1 MNPTA
6 VVLLVIAVCLVLL
19 AGVFAA
25 LDAALQRLSKA
36 RVEELRRDGVKRAAA
51 LSRVVD
57 DRARHVSLLLLLRIM
72 CEMTAAVL
80 VAVVFFVLFDG
91 GSAGM
96 LIAAAVMT
104 VVSYVLIGV
113 GPRTLGRQ
121 HAYRVA
127 MAGAPLIRLLG
138 RVLGPLSTLLI
149 LVGNAITP
157 GRGYRDGPF
166 SSEVEL
172 RELVDMAEERGV
184 VEAGERNMIHSVFE
198 LGDTIAREVMV
209 PRPDVVWIESTKSL
223 RQALALALRSGFSR
237 IPVIG
242 ENVDDVLGIVY
253 LKDLVRRSQGTP
265 DPRGGP
271 RVDEIMRPARF
282 VPESKPVDELLREM
296 QAKRTHMAV
305 VVDEYGGFA
314 GLVTIE
320 DILEEIVGEIDD
332 EHDTVQRPP
341 VEELADG
348 SVRITARL
356 PVGDL
361 ADLFK
366 VELPEDDD
374 VETVGGLLARELGRV
389 PIEGSAAEVGGLRL
403 VAESTGGRRNRI
415 DTLLVCRVP
424 EPGAEEAATA
434 EGAETDRG
442 DAGAA
447 PDRTP
452 DRAEAERVPAADGV
466 PDHVGA
472 PAAGSTAAGRP
483 AAGDGEAGD
492 GAAGGTAS
500 GSTAAG
506 RRPEHAAVEG

>member
-1 MNPTA
+1 MSATA
-6 VVLLVIAVCLVLL
+6 IVLLVIAVVLVLV

-36 RVEELRRDGVKRAAA
+36 RVDELRRDGAKRADA
-51 LSRVVD
+51 LVQVMEERSRHI
-57 DRARHVSLLLLLRIM
+57 ALLLLLRIV
-72 CEMTAAVL
+72 CETAAAVL
-80 VAVVFFVLFDG
+80 VALIFYVLFDG
-91 GSAGM
+91 LAVGVITA
-96 LIAAAVMT
+96 IAVMT

-121 HAYRVA
+121 HAYSIA
-127 MAGAPLIRLLG
+127 LSAAPLIRLLG
-138 RVLGPLSTLLI
+138 RVLGPIATLLI
-149 LVGNAITP
+149 LIGNAITP

-184 VEAGERNMIHSVFE
+184 VEAGERNMIHGVFE

-209 PRPDVVWIESTKSL
+209 PRPDVVWIERGKSL

-237 IPVIG
+237 LPVIG
-242 ENVDDVLGIVY
+242 ENVDDIIGVVFM
-253 LKDLVRRSQGTP
+253 KDLVRRSQGLP
-265 DPRGGP
+265 DARSSEP
-271 RVDEIMRPARF
+271 RVEELMRPATF

-296 QAKRTHMAV
+296 QATRTHMAV

-341 VEELADG
+341 VEELPDG

-356 PVGDL
+356 PVEDL

-366 VELPEDDD
+366 VDLPEDDG
-374 VETVGGLLARELGRV
+374 VETVGGLLARELGVV

-403 VAESTGGRRNRI
+403 VAESTGGRRNQI
-415 DTLLVCRVP
+415 DTILVCRVP
-424 EPGAEEAATA
+424 EPGAHDEAAEETA
-434 EGAETDRG
+434 RE
-442 DAGAA
+442 
-447 PDRTP
+447 
-452 DRAEAERVPAADGV
+452 
-466 PDHVGA
+466 
-472 PAAGSTAAGRP
+472 
-483 AAGDGEAGD
+483 
-492 GAAGGTAS
+492 
-500 GSTAAG
+500 
-506 RRPEHAAVEG
+506 PEPAAVEG